1 MSKAW
6 SSRYDG
12 DVLKQPAP
20 KRPATP
26 LVQAQPGLVV
36 EDVESGWVGAVTSV
50 EAIGGVTVVALEDR
64 RGRSKSFPLGPGF
77 WVDGSPV
84 ELVAPEAGGG
94 AGGGLSTDG
103 RAVGAGGGAALGRR
117 ESVDERRRPRRPL
130 LSASGSRAVA
140 DHTARVARRS
150 RIWVEGTH
158 DAELIEKIWGHDL
171 RVEGVV
177 VEPLG
182 GVDSLPD
189 RVRDFAPEPGRRLGI
204 LVDHLVAGSKETA
217 IVRETLQQLP
227 GNEHVLI
234 VGHPFVDIWQAVKP
248 ARVGLAQWPSVPRN
262 IEFKVGILR
271 ALQLPSDTLADKA
284 AGWQYLLGKVRH
296 YGDLEPALLG
306 RVEHLIDHVTADPDD
321 A

>member
-12 DVLKQPAP
+12 DVLKQPTP
-20 KRPATP
+20 KRPTTP
-26 LVQAQPGLVV
+26 TVEAQPGLVV
-36 EDVESGWVGAVTSV
+36 EDVESGWVGAVTRV

-64 RGRSKSFPLGPGF
+64 KGRSKSFPLGPGF
-77 WVDGSPV
+77 WVDGNPV
-84 ELVAPEAGGG
+84 ELVAPRSSTGGSDAGEPSTPG
-94 AGGGLSTDG
+94 AGTTARS
-103 RAVGAGGGAALGRR
+103 R

-130 LSASGSRAVA
+130 LSASGSRAVT

-189 RVRDFAPEPGRRLGI
+189 RVQDFAPEPGRRLGI

-217 IVRETLQQLP
+217 IMRETLRQLP

-234 VGHPFVDIWQAVKP
+234 VGHPFVDIWQAIKP
-248 ARVGLAQWPSVPRN
+248 ARVGLTQWPTVPRD

-284 AGWQYLLGKVRH
+284 AGWQYLLSKVRH